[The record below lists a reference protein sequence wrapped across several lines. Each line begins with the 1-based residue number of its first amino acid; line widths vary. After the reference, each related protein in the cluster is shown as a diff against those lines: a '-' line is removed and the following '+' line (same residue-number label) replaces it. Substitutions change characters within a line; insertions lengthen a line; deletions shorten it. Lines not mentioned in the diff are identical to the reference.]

1 MVFRKYFEMPFV
13 LGKIGGTSDGRNASI
28 EIIEKRE
35 EKEEIEEYREET
47 DRETVRQKL
56 RIKY

>member
-35 EKEEIEEYREET
+35 EKEEIEEY
-47 DRETVRQKL
+47 
-56 RIKY
+56 